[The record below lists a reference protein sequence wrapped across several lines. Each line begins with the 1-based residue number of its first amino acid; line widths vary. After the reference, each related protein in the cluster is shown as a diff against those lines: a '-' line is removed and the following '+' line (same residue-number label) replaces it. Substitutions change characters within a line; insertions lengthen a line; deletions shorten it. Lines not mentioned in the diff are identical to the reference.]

1 MKTYI
6 VRRILLMFPTLL
18 GISLVL
24 FTLTQM
30 LPGGPVENYIA
41 RLRSSMGAESVGEDI
56 HEITETEIANLRKN
70 FGYDKPA
77 YARYFHWLG
86 RILRGDLG
94 ESFSYQQP
102 VWDVMITRIPISLF
116 LGLSSFLIS
125 YCVCIPLGFRKALH
139 HRSMY
144 DVLSSIVVF
153 IGYVIPGYVLGL
165 LLIIFFSSGSFL
177 DLFPIGGMV
186 SDYFEEL
193 SLLGKAGDFLYH
205 MTLPLLAYTASEFA
219 FLTMLM
225 KNSLL
230 DEAGK
235 NYILTAMAKGSSFP
249 QAMRYHALRNA
260 LIPIATRLSEI
271 FTLLFTSSILIE
283 KVFNIDGMGL
293 LVYNSMLDR
302 DYNVI
307 LGIIMIASFLAML
320 GRLFSDILYAVIDPR
335 IRYD

>member
-6 VRRILLMFPTLL
+6 LRRILLMIPTLL
-18 GISLVL
+18 GISLIL

-30 LPGGPVENYIA
+30 LPGGPVENYIS
-41 RLRSSMGAESVGEDI
+41 RLRSSMGAESAGTDI

-77 YARYFHWLG
+77 YIRYFHWLG

-125 YCVCIPLGFRKALH
+125 YCICIPLGFRKALRH
-139 HRSMY
+139 GSLY

-153 IGYVIPGYVLGL
+153 IGYVIPGYALGL
-165 LLIIFFSSGSFL
+165 LLIIFFSGGSFL
-177 DLFPIGGMV
+177 DLFPIGGIV

-193 SLLGKAGDFLYH
+193 SFLGKMGDFLYH
-205 MTLPLLAYTASEFA
+205 MTLPLIAYMASEFA

-235 NYILTAMAKGSSFP
+235 NYIFTAMAKGSSFS
-249 QAMRYHALRNA
+249 QAMRHHALRNA

-302 DYNVI
+302 DYNVV
-307 LGIIMIASFLAML
+307 LGVIMVASFLAML